1 MSYAEAKLNRV
12 IITHY
17 NVLIIYFLTL
27 VHISKAIFVV
37 SYKHEV
43 KEKKHAKL
51 CFGNNYLFRKNTP

>member
-37 SYKHEV
+37 MI
-43 KEKKHAKL
+43 
-51 CFGNNYLFRKNTP
+51 